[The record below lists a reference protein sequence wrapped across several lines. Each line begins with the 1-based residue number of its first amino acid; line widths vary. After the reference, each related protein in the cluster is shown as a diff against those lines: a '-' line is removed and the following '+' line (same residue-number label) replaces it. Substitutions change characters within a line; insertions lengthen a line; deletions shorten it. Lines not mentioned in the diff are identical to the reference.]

1 MNTLTV
7 TDDYRSLFIGDR
19 PLLDVRAPVEF
30 SQGAFPGA
38 HNLPL
43 LDDREREQ
51 IGICYK
57 QHGQDAAIAL
67 GHQLVGGDLRAQR
80 TQAWCDFARQHPDAV
95 LYCFRGG
102 LRSRTVQQ
110 WMHEAGVDIPLVSGG
125 YKALRRFLIDTL
137 DTISHTQRFI
147 IIGGPTGSGKTV
159 VVQALAQAVDL
170 EAAANHKGSSFGR
183 PIGEQPTQIDFEN
196 RVGIA
201 LLKKESHTLPVFLE
215 DESLLI
221 GRCSLPKTLRDA
233 MQAAPRVLVEESLSS
248 RAQQI
253 LHEYVIE
260 QRAGFRS
267 AYGEAEGDAR
277 YQQALLDS
285 LHRIRRRLGGV
296 RYQQLR
302 QQMESALHEQLLHDR
317 PEAHMDWITGLLED
331 YYDPMYTYQLSQ
343 HDSPI
348 LFKGSRADVIH
359 WCQQQESPS

>member
-1 MNTLTV
+1 V
-7 TDDYRSLFIGDR
+7 TSLAATNDYRGIFLSGN

-30 SQGAFPGA
+30 AQGAFPGVC
-38 HNLPL
+38 NIPL

-67 GHQLVGGDLRAQR
+67 GHQLVSGELREQR

-110 WMHEAGVDIPLVSGG
+110 WMHEAGVDIPLVTGG

-137 DTISHTQRFI
+137 DTISREQRFI

-159 VVQALAQAVDL
+159 VVQSLAQAVDL

-196 RVGIA
+196 RVAID
-201 LLKKESHTLPVFLE
+201 LVRKENDALPVFLE

-260 QRAGFRS
+260 QRAGFRC
-267 AYGEAEGDAR
+267 AYGETEGDAR

-285 LHRIRRRLGGV
+285 LHRIRRRLGGA

-302 QQMESALHEQLLHDR
+302 QQMDAALQEQVQHDR
-317 PEAHMDWITGLLED
+317 TGAHMAWITGLLED

-343 HDSPI
+343 HDSPV
-348 LFKGSRADVIH
+348 LFKGSRADVID
-359 WCQQQESPS
+359 WCQQQETRS